1 MKKVKGEKMSDVVTK
16 EQELVENVGQYAN
29 LIEKI
34 DLSELPNIID
44 SQVERIEILGDKI
57 KDAMDAAEAAKN
69 VADEAEKIP
78 AKIGHRR
85 KAIKKLQE
93 VGQRSAEAI
102 GETVDAVKLSFEYER
117 QLGEISK
124 FLLAIAAC
132 SAVHTDRAIERINSA
147 IQNRPANKPL
157 NDVARERLQQIIDQM
172 TVQGDTI
179 KKQEALAQEMK
190 EKDAKDEEQTKQ
202 IKEMAEDDD
211 RQDALIED
219 LQKKIDYLEKW
230 RIVTLILSGSALLL
244 AVLQMFGLF

>member
-1 MKKVKGEKMSDVVTK
+1 MSDVVTK

>member
-1 MKKVKGEKMSDVVTK
+1 MKKVKGEKMSDIVVK
-16 EQELVENVGQYAN
+16 EQELVENVSQYVN
-29 LIEKI
+29 LLEKI

-44 SQVERIEILGDKI
+44 SQVEKIEVLGDKI

-85 KAIKKLQE
+85 EAIKKLQE

-132 SAVHTDRAIERINSA
+132 SAVHTDRAIERIDNA

-157 NDVARERLQQIIDQM
+157 NDVAKERLQQIIDQM
-172 TVQGDTI
+172 KVQGDTI
-179 KKQEALAQEMK
+179 KKQEALEQEMK
-190 EKDAKDEEQTKQ
+190 EKDAKDKEQSKQ
-202 IKEMAEDDD
+202 IREMAEDDD

>member
-1 MKKVKGEKMSDVVTK
+1 MSDIVTK
-16 EQELVENVGQYAN
+16 EQELIENVGQYAN
-29 LIEKI
+29 LIEKM

-44 SQVERIEILGDKI
+44 SQVERIEVLGVKI

-85 KAIKKLQE
+85 EAIKKLQE
-93 VGQRSAEAI
+93 AGQRSAEAI

-132 SAVHTDRAIERINSA
+132 SAVHTDRAIERINNA

-179 KKQEALAQEMK
+179 KKQEALEQEMK
-190 EKDAKDEEQTKQ
+190 EKDAKDNEQSKQ
-202 IKEMAEDDD
+202 IREMAEDDD

-219 LQKKIDYLEKW
+219 LQKKIVDLEKW
-230 RIVTLILSGSALLL
+230 KIATLIMSGLALVLSLMHVMGII
-244 AVLQMFGLF
+244 

>member
-1 MKKVKGEKMSDVVTK
+1 MSDIVTK

-44 SQVERIEILGDKI
+44 GQVERIEVLGDKI

-85 KAIKKLQE
+85 EAIKKLQE

-132 SAVHTDRAIERINSA
+132 SAVHTDRAIERINNA

-179 KKQEALAQEMK
+179 KKQEALVQEMK
-190 EKDAKDEEQTKQ
+190 EKDAKDKEQSKQ

-211 RQDALIED
+211 RQDALIEE
-219 LQKKIDYLEKW
+219 LQKKIADLQKW
-230 RIVTLILSGSALLL
+230 KVVSLIVSGTALLL
-244 AVLQMFGLF
+244 TVLQILGVL